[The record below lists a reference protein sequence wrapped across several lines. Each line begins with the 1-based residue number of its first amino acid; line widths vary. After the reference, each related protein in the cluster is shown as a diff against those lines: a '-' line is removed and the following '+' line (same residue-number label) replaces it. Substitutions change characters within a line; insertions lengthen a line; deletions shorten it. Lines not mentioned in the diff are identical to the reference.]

1 VGAGREGAGQPIA
14 ERLIARPPPT
24 PSISNRVLKVE
35 TPPKYRHDIDH
46 ASPIEN

>member
-1 VGAGREGAGQPIA
+1 MGAGREGAGLLVGW
-14 ERLIARPPPT
+14 LITRPPPT